1 MTTVFFIRHGHSDH
15 NEAFDN
21 YGEDAYGSHE
31 YLNSS
36 LTSKGIIQAK
46 NVKLNTKVKRV
57 YCSSLKRCIQ
67 TARII
72 FGPHETLYLY
82 DGLMET
88 QGPYPCNTRQSYDDI
103 QMEYENINMENVSKS
118 YEQSNNHEAQYIL
131 KARVISTLMQIQK
144 DAVKNNIDTIAIV
157 SHNDVLESQFG
168 RKFQNCEVYR
178 TIF

>member
-15 NEAFDN
+15 NEGFDN
-21 YGEDAYGSHE
+21 YGEEAYESHN

-36 LTSKGIIQAK
+36 LTSKGINQAK

-88 QGPYPCNTRQSYDDI
+88 QGPYPCNTRESIYDI
-103 QMEYENINMENVSKS
+103 EVQYENINIENVSTS
-118 YEQSNNHEAQYIL
+118 YEPSNKHETQYML
-131 KARVISTLMQIQK
+131 KARVISTLMSIKK
-144 DAVKNNIDTIAIV
+144 DTVKNNIDSIAIV

-178 TIF
+178 TSL